1 MSIIRLKPRA
11 SGIPCQCSNHWAV
24 ETLYINWLSSIWIQC
39 DIVSLL
45 KKFIP
50 QFYVKQ
56 KKCGNQIFMECGNY
70 WVNVTNVKS
79 HVSTRTWTQCL
90 GRNVPA
96 LLPLSW
102 DSINWLT
109 HTSEY
114 PVTLILRTFWP
125 FVTSESV
132 YTISWITHLWW
143 VNCSVVDTSF

>member
-1 MSIIRLKPRA
+1 MYFSIRSKFYLRVEVHFLVWPQMLLTVNNCNIHDKSYQRQNYSYCHRWRKITSIIRLKPRA

-39 DIVSLL
+39 DIFSLL

-70 WVNVTNVKS
+70 WVNVTNVKC

-90 GRNVPA
+90 GRNVP
-96 LLPLSW
+96 
-102 DSINWLT
+102 
-109 HTSEY
+109 
-114 PVTLILRTFWP
+114 
-125 FVTSESV
+125 
-132 YTISWITHLWW
+132 
-143 VNCSVVDTSF
+143 